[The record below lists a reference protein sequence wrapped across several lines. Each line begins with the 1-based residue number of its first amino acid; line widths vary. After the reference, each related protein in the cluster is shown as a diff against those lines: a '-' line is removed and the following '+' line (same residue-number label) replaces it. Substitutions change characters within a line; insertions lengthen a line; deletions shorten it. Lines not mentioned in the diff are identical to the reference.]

1 MARRLDFIIH
11 EAEQDLPPLKEASYE
26 FDVRDDMYEIR
37 REGEL
42 CFSSDDLPDAIF
54 NIQWLIH
61 KEALKDVAE
70 SIRIHAGCGEWDGR
84 RFIVVGDKGVGKTT
98 LMLHLLFNG
107 FRIIGDELVL
117 VRDGKATPFPRRFHI
132 KEGSKGLI
140 PLMSEMFDSLPFN
153 MTSYGQKMYSFTP
166 LDAGYG
172 WKIDEGE
179 VRAIFYL
186 VPNHGGESRIEAC
199 PKFMMVHR
207 VMSMS
212 FLSETADHMKIN
224 QLCSMIDRAD
234 CYVLQVGDLEGAV
247 SALQE
252 KMSVL

>member
-1 MARRLDFIIH
+1 
-11 EAEQDLPPLKEASYE
+11 
-26 FDVRDDMYEIR
+26 
-37 REGEL
+37 
-42 CFSSDDLPDAIF
+42 
-54 NIQWLIH
+54 
-61 KEALKDVAE
+61 
-70 SIRIHAGCGEWDGR
+70 
-84 RFIVVGDKGVGKTT
+84 
-98 LMLHLLFNG
+98 
-107 FRIIGDELVL
+107 
-117 VRDGKATPFPRRFHI
+117 
-132 KEGSKGLI
+132 
-140 PLMSEMFDSLPFN
+140 MSEMFDSLPFN